1 MLAVGMERGKTGVHM
16 FKLPMPEIKQPDEV
30 LVQVKEVGSD
40 GTDFGMVRYEQQ
52 DRTEDRNEMAM
63 GHEVVGSKV
72 KSLAISDPVTITVPR
87 G

>member
-30 LVQVKEVGSD
+30 LVRVQ
-40 GTDFGMVRYEQQ
+40 
-52 DRTEDRNEMAM
+52 
-63 GHEVVGSKV
+63 EVVGSKV
-72 KSLAISDPVTITVPR
+72 KSLAISDPVTMTVPR